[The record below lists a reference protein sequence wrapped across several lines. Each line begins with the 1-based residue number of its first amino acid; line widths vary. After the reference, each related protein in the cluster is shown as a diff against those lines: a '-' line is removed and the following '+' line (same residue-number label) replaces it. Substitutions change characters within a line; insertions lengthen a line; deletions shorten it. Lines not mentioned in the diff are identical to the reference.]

1 MKCVMQ
7 EVIPVKHITKSHND
21 FITYAG
27 RLKEAADLLQ
37 AVISEESRESGEVN
51 LGHQYLEEGRMLNE
65 RFGDGFSVV
74 YAVDGKK

>member
-1 MKCVMQ
+1 MIKICYLFAWTK
-7 EVIPVKHITKSHND
+7 IKIITH
-21 FITYAG
+21 AG
-27 RLKEAADLLQ
+27 RLGETADLLN
-37 AVISEESRESGEVN
+37 AIIREENKESGEVN